1 MNLFRWFEV
10 DRTEKLPKLQDFRE
24 WLAVHQWL
32 GLSLLVLFMILL
44 FLLSILIGAV

>member
-10 DRTEKLPKLQDFRE
+10 DRPEKFPKLQDFRE

-32 GLSLLVLFMILL
+32 GLGLIVLLMIILFV
-44 FLLSILIGAV
+44 LSILIGAV